1 MVGHVSLA
9 YVGFVYVFS
18 GVCRL
23 ISLIMTLAYMGKYG
37 SVQENCSWENNLL
50 YWMIV
55 AHTLLFSVQEY
66 CKRRYL
72 GLGSPKTTELQTF
85 YYGIGIFFSSL
96 AVLVV
101 FSRVIANLSNS
112 STVQINGKKMDDCIT
127 ANKEMQP
134 LLNITY
140 VHIFLSGLTVVFA
153 FLKPIFSLL
162 GQLCCS

>member
-1 MVGHVSLA
+1 MANHVSCL
-9 YVGFVYVFS
+9 YVSFAWVVS
-18 GVCRL
+18 IICQI
-23 ISLIMTLAYMGKYG
+23 ISLSMTLGNMGQYGDIQKY
-37 SVQENCSWENNLL
+37 CSWENNLL

-55 AHTLLFSVQEY
+55 AHTLLFGVQGY
-66 CKRRYL
+66 FKGRYL
-72 GLGSPKTTELQTF
+72 YAEKGAQTF
-85 YYGIGIFFSSL
+85 YYGIGIFFTSL
-96 AVLVV
+96 AILVV

-153 FLKPIFSLL
+153 FLKPTFSLL